1 MSQEIHENK
10 PGSEGQPQQ
19 EQAAQPEPVITCE
32 VRENG
37 SLLVVGMLEV
47 KMPDGTIITK
57 GPRTSFCRCGASAN
71 KPFCDGSH
79 RNIGFIG

>member
-1 MSQEIHENK
+1 MSLENDK
-10 PGSEGQPQQ
+10 NETTQDRQSEQ
-19 EQAAQPEPVITCE
+19 EPVTICE

-37 SLLVVGMLEV
+37 SLLVLGTLEV
-47 KMPDGTIITK
+47 RMPDGTVLTK

-71 KPFCDGSH
+71 KPFCDGAH